1 MMYYSQ
7 ADQLQANPTQVAQSQ
22 AIEQSESPIFWKSAA
37 SLIGFLLLVA
47 LI

>member
-7 ADQLQANPTQVAQSQ
+7 ADQLQANPTQAAQSS

-47 LI
+47 LL

>member
-7 ADQLQANPTQVAQSQ
+7 ADQLQANPTQASQ
-22 AIEQSESPIFWKSAA
+22 LPAIEQSESPLFWRSAA

-47 LI
+47 LL

>member
-7 ADQLQANPTQVAQSQ
+7 ADQLQANPTQAAQSQ

-37 SLIGFLLLVA
+37 SLIGFLLLIV

>member
-7 ADQLQANPTQVAQSQ
+7 ADQLQANPTQAAQLQ
-22 AIEQSESPIFWKSAA
+22 TVEQSESPIFWKSAA
-37 SLIGFLLLVA
+37 SLIGFLLLIV

>member
-7 ADQLQANPTQVAQSQ
+7 SDQLQANPTQVAQVQ

-37 SLIGFLLLVA
+37 SLIGFLLLIA
-47 LI
+47 LL

>member
-7 ADQLQANPTQVAQSQ
+7 ADQLQANPTQTAQLD
-22 AIEQSESPIFWKSAA
+22 AIEQSESTLFWRSAV

-47 LI
+47 LL